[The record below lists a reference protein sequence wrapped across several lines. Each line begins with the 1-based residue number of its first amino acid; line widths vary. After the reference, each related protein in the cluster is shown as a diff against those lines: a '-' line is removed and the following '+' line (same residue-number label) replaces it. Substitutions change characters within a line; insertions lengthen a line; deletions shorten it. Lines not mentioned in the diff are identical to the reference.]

1 MKLSVWFTIGCRKLH
16 FSSVGCRV
24 PKKFGNHCVKPLLY
38 YVDNKEMVC
47 VNDLRYAF
55 TGTKYKITTTV
66 NIAQSGNA
74 IACL

>member
-1 MKLSVWFTIGCRKLH
+1 
-16 FSSVGCRV
+16 V